1 MYKIPEEYCACVCA
15 CLRVRTSTGC
25 AQGKV
30 ILDAKFMLI
39 GQEGCFGIER
49 QAGNVSAWASPCSC
63 VCKHINSSLLCGFI
77 TCAYL

>member
-1 MYKIPEEYCACVCA
+1 MYKIPEECCDCVCA
-15 CLRVRTSTGC
+15 CLRVRTSTGR

-39 GQEGCFGIER
+39 GQEGCFGKER
-49 QAGNVSAWASPCSC
+49 QAGNVSACASPCSC